1 MYNPNNKIIKKNI
14 VENMVI
20 IENLFIKY
28 TRGISIVISISKI
41 KKIILTKKK
50 WILNGNRLSDKGS
63 NPHSNGDDFSWFKL
77 FFFEIKIHKINIIQ
91 EINKV
96 INEIIMIINIIYIKF
111 I

>member
-41 KKIILTKKK
+41 KKIILTKKMNSK
-50 WILNGNRLSDKGS
+50 W
-63 NPHSNGDDFSWFKL
+63 
-77 FFFEIKIHKINIIQ
+77 
-91 EINKV
+91 
-96 INEIIMIINIIYIKF
+96 
-111 I
+111 